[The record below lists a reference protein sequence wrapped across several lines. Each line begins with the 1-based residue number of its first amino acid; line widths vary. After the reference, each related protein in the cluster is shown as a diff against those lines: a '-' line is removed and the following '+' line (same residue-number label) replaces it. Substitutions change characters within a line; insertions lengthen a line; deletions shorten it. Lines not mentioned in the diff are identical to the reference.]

1 MARQGI
7 IEHLENV
14 KLKMQCIN
22 CKNKHLICLTYFTV
36 NSVIQDLIQ
45 SPGNCKLKL
54 LWSAIW
60 YVCTR
65 SGMYTYSGIW
75 ESKKCNRTYHHND
88 CFCLKL
94 SKKYQWYHKVAISR
108 LLVSSIFKDFQTI
121 YEGEIWRL
129 CTVTFGPKSLKL
141 NSRPVYCSRLYGS
154 LKYKTLSLKIVDQ
167 ILVSGKILFLIRT

>member
-1 MARQGI
+1 MYKDLTWFTVSDSPVARQSLDRVI
-7 IEHLENV
+7 IIVFKKSIWFHIIIQWSHKALEHLENV

-75 ESKKCNRTYHHND
+75 ELKKCNRTYHHTMV
-88 CFCLKL
+88 FLFEIVQKLK
-94 SKKYQWYHKVAISR
+94 W
-108 LLVSSIFKDFQTI
+108 
-121 YEGEIWRL
+121 G
-129 CTVTFGPKSLKL
+129 
-141 NSRPVYCSRLYGS
+141 
-154 LKYKTLSLKIVDQ
+154 TLSLKVADQ
-167 ILVSGKILFLIRT
+167 ILVISNLLFLLPYFLI

>member
-1 MARQGI
+1 MRGFEQTIWLLNQSYIFTRAELLFTLCHEIPCSRAL
-7 IEHLENV
+7 EHLENV

-75 ESKKCNRTYHHND
+75 ESKKCNRSYHHNGY
-88 CFCLKL
+88 FCLKL
-94 SKKYQWYHKVAISR
+94 PKKY
-108 LLVSSIFKDFQTI
+108 
-121 YEGEIWRL
+121 
-129 CTVTFGPKSLKL
+129 
-141 NSRPVYCSRLYGS
+141 
-154 LKYKTLSLKIVDQ
+154 
-167 ILVSGKILFLIRT
+167 

>member
-1 MARQGI
+1 MRSFQQTIRLLNQSYIFTRAELLFKLCHEIPWSRAL
-7 IEHLENV
+7 EHLENV

-75 ESKKCNRTYHHND
+75 ELKKCNRTYHHNGYFVWN
-88 CFCLKL
+88 CPKIEIRNVVFE
-94 SKKYQWYHKVAISR
+94 SRWPNSGYQ
-108 LLVSSIFKDFQTI
+108 
-121 YEGEIWRL
+121 
-129 CTVTFGPKSLKL
+129 
-141 NSRPVYCSRLYGS
+141 
-154 LKYKTLSLKIVDQ
+154 
-167 ILVSGKILFLIRT
+167 